1 LCISGDQVIGAYLKN
16 KDAYRLFIYNQ
27 TVFYK
32 TGDWVELNEKG
43 DFVFL
48 GRTDEQV
55 KINGFRVELNEIENE
70 IKKQYGFNNKVIAIE
85 LNKISQLVAFLQS
98 TERENQL
105 QELKL
110 NLSAYMIPKK
120 VIYLQE
126 FPLNSNGKIDRKQLI
141 KIANQF

>member
-1 LCISGDQVIGAYLKN
+1 VIGAYLKN
-16 KDAYRLFIYNQ
+16 KDAHRFFMFNNNM
-27 TVFYK
+27 FYK
-32 TGDWVELNEKG
+32 TGDWVELNENG

-55 KINGFRVELNEIENE
+55 KINGFRVELQEIEDE
-70 IKKQYGFNNKVIAIE
+70 IKKQYGFNNKVITVE
-85 LNKISQLVAFLQS
+85 FNKISQLVAFIQS
-98 TERENQL
+98 TENDNQL
-105 QELKL
+105 KEL
-110 NLSAYMIPKK
+110 NLNLPNYMIPKK